1 VLLATFLSLQILDFL
16 TTIVGL
22 KVGAAEASPM
32 IRALL
37 ALGITPAMGVAASKI
52 IALALGGVCVGMHRH
67 HVIRWINYWY
77 AALVAWNIA
86 IIVRLIA

>member
-1 VLLATFLSLQILDFL
+1 MLVLTFLGLQVLDFL

-37 ALGITPAMGVAASKI
+37 ALGVTPAMGVAGAKI
-52 IALALGGVCVGMHRH
+52 FALALGGICVAMHRH

-77 AALVAWNIA
+77 AALVVWNVT
-86 IIVRLIA
+86 IIVRLVA